1 METEDNLQMAVKQ
14 LCYYS
19 LIGEIPGS
27 RVSLDD
33 TSDLPV
39 GYCVSI

>member
-1 METEDNLQMAVKQ
+1 MKDNLLMIVKEI
-14 LCYYS
+14 CYSS

-39 GYCVSI
+39 GYCVST